1 MCLSFDLF
9 LYNMNDSLRDR
20 SVLEIVNRKC
30 CQFTNWKDSEISFI
44 IFIPLFCYFNYLSVS
59 EDVIVIYEV
68 RDAINSLVGTNEEL
82 CNYRNGDQLL
92 CADYYCIDCK
102 CLQKWSD
109 LGIKRL
115 NMQ

>member
-68 RDAINSLVGTNEEL
+68 RDAINSLVGQTKNCVITETETNSYARIIIVL
-82 CNYRNGDQLL
+82 IANAYRNGR
-92 CADYYCIDCK
+92 I
-102 CLQKWSD
+102 
-109 LGIKRL
+109 
-115 NMQ
+115 